1 MYKVYELQRDISRST
16 MQITSGTFI
25 TFSSIGFG
33 SAYATGR
40 PIYATTDKAIQSTIE
55 ESKHFKNGRIKL
67 IKSDSAEDT
76 GAAAKAQ
83 AEAQAKLDAEAEA
96 KTQAEAQAK
105 LDAEAAAKAQAEA
118 QAKLDAEAA
127 AKAQAEAQAKLDAE
141 AAANAGGGDAPQ
153 PDGGSPESRVHPE
166 VTNWQEAR
174 TVLRTVY
181 GVAHQ
186 GLTTEDRIRT
196 RAAELG
202 VSFPNAV

>member
-16 MQITSGTFI
+16 MQITAGTFI

-40 PIYATTDKAIQSTIE
+40 PIYATTDKAIQTIIE
-55 ESKHFKNGRIKL
+55 ESSHFENGRIKL
-67 IKSDSAEDT
+67 IKSDGAEDT
-76 GAAAKAQ
+76 EANEKAQ
-83 AEAQAKLDAEAEA
+83 AEAQAKLDAEAKAEE
-96 KTQAEAQAK
+96 KTRLEAEAQAK
-105 LDAEAAAKAQAEA
+105 LDAEAAV
-118 QAKLDAEAA
+118 
-127 AKAQAEAQAKLDAE
+127 KAQAEAQAKLDAE

-153 PDGGSPESRVHPE
+153 PNGGSPESRVHPE

-186 GLTTEDRIRT
+186 GLTTEDRIRA